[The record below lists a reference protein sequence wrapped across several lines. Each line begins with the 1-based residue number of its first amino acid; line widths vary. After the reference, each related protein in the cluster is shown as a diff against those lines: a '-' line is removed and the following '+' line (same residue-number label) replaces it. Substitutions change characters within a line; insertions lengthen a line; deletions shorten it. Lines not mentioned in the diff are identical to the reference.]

1 MILIKLKIQ
10 WIINEA
16 DINCETNQGVFEV
29 TSCSIKFG
37 RTIMNWSNTK
47 YRFTLISNERYYER
61 EFWAINLSSE
71 MVVTLIWLTTE
82 DSQKFVSSEI
92 VGNAIFGNEMKKIST
107 EQFQGDVK
115 YQNSC
120 WNRINIHMGN
130 EIKVLPNARMA
141 NENM

>member
-82 DSQKFVSSEI
+82 DSQKIVSSEI